1 MSISDTS
8 QKFFVGCLL
17 IFAFANRYIICVVI
31 CNWSS
36 VSMDS
41 KEIGF
46 LFRIA
51 LTCAL
56 DSTKSISLGEP
67 DDVSKKI
74 MSLILNH
81 LDLIESA
88 DIIRMFSMIYSYFN
102 SDYGAV
108 LADSISVEDF
118 ITLYENPRKTD
129 NYKAFADLLL
139 EELKKRTNE

>member
-1 MSISDTS
+1 
-8 QKFFVGCLL
+8 
-17 IFAFANRYIICVVI
+17 
-31 CNWSS
+31 
-36 VSMDS
+36 MDS
-41 KEIGF
+41 KELGF

-51 LTCAL
+51 LSCAL

-74 MSLILNH
+74 MSIILNH
-81 LDLIESA
+81 LDLIESV

-118 ITLYENPRKTD
+118 IELYERPRKTD

-139 EELKKRTNE
+139 EELKKRTNK